1 LFYRDPATAAPEEE
15 WIMGKLR
22 VKVDLALC
30 QGHAVCMQEAPEVF
44 RVNETDSHYPKV
56 EVLLEYPREDLRQK
70 VLDAVR
76 YCPNRTISVEEIPD

>member
-1 LFYRDPATAAPEEE
+1 
-15 WIMGKLR
+15 MGRLR

-44 RVNETDSHYPKV
+44 RVNETDGHYPKV
-56 EVLLEYPREDLRQK
+56 EVLLEYPPEELREE
-70 VLDAVR
+70 VMDAVR

>member
-1 LFYRDPATAAPEEE
+1 
-15 WIMGKLR
+15 MR

-56 EVLLEYPREDLRQK
+56 EVLLEYPREALRQN
-70 VLDAVR
+70 VRHAER
-76 YCPNRTISVEEIPD
+76 YCPNRTASVEGSPD